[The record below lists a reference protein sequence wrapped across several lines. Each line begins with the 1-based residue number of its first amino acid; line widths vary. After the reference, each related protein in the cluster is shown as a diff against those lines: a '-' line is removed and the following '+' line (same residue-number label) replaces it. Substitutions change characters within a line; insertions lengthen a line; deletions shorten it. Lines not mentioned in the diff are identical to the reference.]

1 MLFRSMKEERE
12 KMLNS
17 SQKEYV
23 IKRLMEDGQISRN
36 HCLSHYISRLGAII
50 HDLKKDGFEISG
62 DYEKAGNG
70 KDFVYRLL
78 NAEQLKSQCNS
89 TTASQIIQGVLL

>member
-1 MLFRSMKEERE
+1 
-12 KMLNS
+12 MLNS

-50 HDLKKDGFEISG
+50 CDLKKDGFEISG
-62 DYEKAGNG
+62 DYEKVGNG

-78 NAEQLKSQCNS
+78 NAEQLKSQGNC
-89 TTASQIIQGVLL
+89 TTNADSLQEVSA